1 MLAQEGEI
9 VRLSSLEK
17 RPDLNG
23 CKAEVLRINDASQ
36 PGRLIVKLESGSQ
49 LAIRPENLQPM
60 VAASPE
66 DTEKPME
73 KPVAE
78 SDKGSSDPAKSSVF
92 GAAFAKLKAKAE
104 AEARG
109 ELPERKKHQHQH
121 QHREK
126 EDLDKRGGIG
136 SVAPAGQAR
145 REIVMGSST
154 TPTQSKEVEE
164 EEEPSKKRDPIA
176 FVAAEGRQEPPSR
189 KVTVIDPRR
198 PKRPLEE
205 ESDDDEDVGI
215 PGVVRPR
222 CPPRMEENGPPR
234 LPGSPQKVAK
244 ATPEPVCQMPAAPP
258 RGLAKTVPS
267 SPLPSKTF
275 SSPLRRPNMPLQN
288 MTLVVSDDA
297 READKA
303 QKELAEKKRAM
314 EDGKRPSPYSFQPL
328 TGCKVVA
335 YTMAVTVGHLQAL
348 RRHFAYCCFGSRC
361 LKIFTQ
367 KEKTRVYISCG
378 PPRMSLGIGP
388 TAALEAVGGSP
399 SRWLRVRQKMKYT
412 AKEEFTTPAEE
423 KQINSL
429 YGDLCSRDEEVRQKA
444 AESLA
449 SLCKGDRLAKA
460 LAENLTPMLCGL
472 KAGEQS
478 TVKLAILG
486 ALRSITEKGHAI
498 SVAQH
503 AYALLPCLKDDNVL
517 VQRKVSALYRV
528 LAEEGAAAMVAR
540 DVTSIMHCFEVTQ
553 ASGVSLMAPL
563 EALSAIAGAGEGTAV
578 ARVIERLLAG
588 LRDHRSKIR
597 NSTCATLAAIARGGG
612 KELLGSLGLSAEAES
627 EVLTSGTLFEML
639 VCLRFNAPTISS
651 AR

>member
-1 MLAQEGEI
+1 
-9 VRLSSLEK
+9 
-17 RPDLNG
+17 
-23 CKAEVLRINDASQ
+23 
-36 PGRLIVKLESGSQ
+36 
-49 LAIRPENLQPM
+49 
-60 VAASPE
+60 
-66 DTEKPME
+66 
-73 KPVAE
+73 
-78 SDKGSSDPAKSSVF
+78 
-92 GAAFAKLKAKAE
+92 
-104 AEARG
+104 
-109 ELPERKKHQHQH
+109 
-121 QHREK
+121 
-126 EDLDKRGGIG
+126 
-136 SVAPAGQAR
+136 
-145 REIVMGSST
+145 
-154 TPTQSKEVEE
+154 
-164 EEEPSKKRDPIA
+164 
-176 FVAAEGRQEPPSR
+176 
-189 KVTVIDPRR
+189 
-198 PKRPLEE
+198 
-205 ESDDDEDVGI
+205 
-215 PGVVRPR
+215 
-222 CPPRMEENGPPR
+222 
-234 LPGSPQKVAK
+234 
-244 ATPEPVCQMPAAPP
+244 
-258 RGLAKTVPS
+258 
-267 SPLPSKTF
+267 
-275 SSPLRRPNMPLQN
+275 
-288 MTLVVSDDA
+288 
-297 READKA
+297 
-303 QKELAEKKRAM
+303 
-314 EDGKRPSPYSFQPL
+314 
-328 TGCKVVA
+328 
-335 YTMAVTVGHLQAL
+335 
-348 RRHFAYCCFGSRC
+348 
-361 LKIFTQ
+361 
-367 KEKTRVYISCG
+367 
-378 PPRMSLGIGP
+378 MSLGIGP

-503 AYALLPCLKDDNVL
+503 AYALLPCLKDDNIL

-597 NSTCATLAAIARGGG
+597 TSTCATLAAIARGGG
-612 KELLGSLGLSAEAES
+612 KELLGSLGLSAEAQS

-639 VCLRFNAPTISS
+639 VCVALDDKDDEVRLAAADALRCLPEADPDSCDSTRRRFPQLVERVQMLQRTGVAQGEAVEIISS
-651 AR
+651 AMGMTAGEACVICQEPLHLDGGPHTLPCGHMFHRKCCDQWFEWVKRCGRLPSCPLCRAKTNKPKNAIVYLRGPGPNLL